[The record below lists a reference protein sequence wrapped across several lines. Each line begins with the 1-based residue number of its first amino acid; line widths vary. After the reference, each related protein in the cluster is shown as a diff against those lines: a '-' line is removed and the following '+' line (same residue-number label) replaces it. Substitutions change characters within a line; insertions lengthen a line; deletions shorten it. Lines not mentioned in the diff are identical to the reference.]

1 MEATMQTELMQPET
15 MTRQKHSLV
24 PSDQVEGT
32 EVRRTNG
39 EIVGTIQRVM
49 IDKLSGKVAYAVL
62 SFGGFLGIGRKHLP
76 VPWERLHYDP
86 KLGAYQLDLT
96 DEELS
101 RAPAYDADQDFDWGD
116 RSKEIVI
123 H

>member
-1 MEATMQTELMQPET
+1 MEATMQTELMQAET

-32 EVRRTNG
+32 EVRRSNG

-62 SFGGFLGIGRKHLP
+62 SFGGFLGIG
-76 VPWERLHYDP
+76 
-86 KLGAYQLDLT
+86 
-96 DEELS
+96 
-101 RAPAYDADQDFDWGD
+101 
-116 RSKEIVI
+116 
-123 H
+123 